1 MVDCFG
7 KSLQIGDIV
16 VWTGKKGSGPI
27 QCKIFGVYGDRIGIS
42 ELKQDFFG
50 HYDMHWVT
58 SSNIIKYNEVK
69 QSKPGENLKEGDHV
83 VFMYLGWGRCCPEM
97 GTGTIKKVG
106 PCLVTIYTDSQKK
119 WFGRHE
125 PKTDKWY
132 VTLDPSRVCKL
143 N

>member
-27 QCKIFGVYGDRIGIS
+27 QCKIFGVYGDRVGIQA
-42 ELKQDFFG
+42 LKQDFFG

-58 SSNIIKYNEVK
+58 SVNIIKYNEAK
-69 QSKPGENLKEGDHV
+69 QNKPGENLKEGDRV
-83 VFMYLGWGRCCPEM
+83 MYMYLGHCYWHPHL
-97 GTGTIKKVG
+97 GTGIIKKVG
-106 PCLVTIYTDSQKK
+106 PCRVTIYTDNQDR
-119 WFGRHE
+119 WVGRHE
-125 PKTDKWY
+125 QKTNKMY